1 MHTYPLF
8 LLEPYTWC
16 ESSIMHHRRTS
27 NIIIF
32 LFFSSSLIRR
42 PLRSCFRTLPSYHH
56 LVCII
61 DLMNNDYPWT

>member
-27 NIIIF
+27 NIIIIIF
-32 LFFSSSLIRR
+32 FRLLLYAVLFVLASAPSGPTITLSASSIS
-42 PLRSCFRTLPSYHH
+42 
-56 LVCII
+56 
-61 DLMNNDYPWT
+61 

>member
-27 NIIIF
+27 NIIIIT
-32 LFFSSSLIRR
+32 LFFFRLLLYAVLFVLASAPSGPTITLSASSIS
-42 PLRSCFRTLPSYHH
+42 
-56 LVCII
+56 
-61 DLMNNDYPWT
+61 

>member
-27 NIIIF
+27 NIIIIIF
-32 LFFSSSLIRR
+32 FRLLLYAVLFVLASAPSRPTITLSASSIS
-42 PLRSCFRTLPSYHH
+42 
-56 LVCII
+56 
-61 DLMNNDYPWT
+61 

>member
-27 NIIIF
+27 NIIIIF
-32 LFFSSSLIRR
+32 FRLLLYAVLFVLASAPSRPTITLSASSIS
-42 PLRSCFRTLPSYHH
+42 
-56 LVCII
+56 
-61 DLMNNDYPWT
+61 

>member
-27 NIIIF
+27 NIIIIF
-32 LFFSSSLIRR
+32 FFRLLSYAVLFVLASAPSRPTITLSASSIS
-42 PLRSCFRTLPSYHH
+42 
-56 LVCII
+56 
-61 DLMNNDYPWT
+61 

>member
-27 NIIIF
+27 NIIIIIF
-32 LFFSSSLIRR
+32 FRLLLYAVLFVLASAPSRRTITLSASSIS
-42 PLRSCFRTLPSYHH
+42 
-56 LVCII
+56 
-61 DLMNNDYPWT
+61 

>member
-16 ESSIMHHRRTS
+16 ESSVMHHRRTS

-32 LFFSSSLIRR
+32 FFFFRLLLYAVLFVLASAPSRPTITLSASSIS
-42 PLRSCFRTLPSYHH
+42 
-56 LVCII
+56 
-61 DLMNNDYPWT
+61 

>member
-27 NIIIF
+27 NIIIIF
-32 LFFSSSLIRR
+32 FFRLLLYAVLFVLASAPSRRTITLSASSIS
-42 PLRSCFRTLPSYHH
+42 
-56 LVCII
+56 
-61 DLMNNDYPWT
+61 

>member
-27 NIIIF
+27 NIIF
-32 LFFSSSLIRR
+32 FFRLLVYAVLFVLASAPSRPIITLSASSIS
-42 PLRSCFRTLPSYHH
+42 
-56 LVCII
+56 
-61 DLMNNDYPWT
+61 